1 MALGMVSG
9 RFQFQRATKAEWEQS
24 EIVLLDGEIAI
35 ESDTTKMKAG
45 DGRSV
50 YADLPYISIGDFS
63 FSDLSEEDKK
73 RVQGKK
79 GDPFTYEDFTQ
90 KQLDD
95 LKGEKGEKGDQGD
108 VGPTG
113 PQGPEGKKGDKGDAF
128 KFEDF
133 TKEQLASLVGPKG
146 DAFKFEDFTDE
157 QLEKLGVYITDISKK
172 GDDNIITFK
181 GGKQLVVK
189 DGKNGENGKD
199 GRDGEINL
207 ASISKLKPDEKEGIR
222 KELDVF
228 DKKSVLK
235 EKNISR
241 RISDIAASNAIF
253 ISNNIPGD
261 LNKAFG
267 DGTFSLD
274 TSQDFCDVK
283 TFFETKKLMDEVTK
297 NPRVMR
303 AILDSPIALWH
314 MGISPVAM
322 KALKDNWEKLEE
334 NNQDCDDEHVIEGN
348 IIETIEVKAGETK
361 TIENVSL
368 IIVGLICNSNGN
380 EKGIHCDLQGCYNK
394 TQTFKNDNG
403 DFDDTVV
410 FSATK
415 ELTIFNNYEDSRDIN
430 VSYTN
435 YY

>member
-90 KQLDD
+90 KQLDA
-95 LKGEKGEKGDQGD
+95 LK
-108 VGPTG
+108 
-113 PQGPEGKKGDKGDAF
+113 GKKGDPF
-128 KFEDF
+128 TYEDF

-189 DGKNGENGKD
+189 DGTNGKNGVDGKD
-199 GRDGEINL
+199 AEINL
-207 ASISKLKPDEKEGIR
+207 ASISKLKPDEKKKIR
-222 KELDVF
+222 DVLDVL
-228 DKKSVLK
+228 DEENLLKK
-235 EKNISR
+235 KNIAR
-241 RISDIAASNAIF
+241 RINDIATSNAIF
-253 ISNNIPGD
+253 AMRWDMINSLNIAFADGALDTTNNNKYNVSNF
-261 LNKAFG
+261 FG
-267 DGTFSLD
+267 DAT
-274 TSQDFCDVK
+274 
-283 TFFETKKLMDEVTK
+283 LMNEAIK
-297 NPRVMR
+297 NPRMMR
-303 AILDSPIALWH
+303 AILDSPIALYY
-314 MGISPVAM
+314 MGKSPTAIQV
-322 KALKDNWEKLEE
+322 LKDNWKTFETNLEE
-334 NNQDCDDEHVIEGN
+334 WNDENEYQIEVICDYQEF
-348 IIETIEVKAGETK
+348 EVKAGETEVIDNLSIAK
-361 TIENVSL
+361 IYRIYNTSTNDA
-368 IIVGLICNSNGN
+368 
-380 EKGIHCDLQGCYNK
+380 KIHCRLLGCSESVNTSETFTSIYTQG
-394 TQTFKNDNG
+394 G
-403 DFDDTVV
+403 DGGF
-410 FSATK
+410 FATRK
-415 ELTIFNNYEDSRDIN
+415 LTILNNFEDSCDI
-430 VSYTN
+430 TIGCTF

>member
-45 DGRSV
+45 DGRTV
-50 YADLPYISIGDFS
+50 YRDLPYISIGDFS
-63 FSDLSEEDKK
+63 FADLSEEDKK

-90 KQLDD
+90 KQLDA
-95 LKGEKGEKGDQGD
+95 LK
-108 VGPTG
+108 
-113 PQGPEGKKGDKGDAF
+113 GKKGEPF
-128 KFEDF
+128 RFEDF
-133 TKEQLASLVGPKG
+133 TKEQIASLVGPKG
-146 DAFKFEDFTDE
+146 DAFKFEDFTEE

-207 ASISKLKPDEKEGIR
+207 ASISKLKSDEKKEIR

-235 EKNISR
+235 GRDITR

-297 NPRVMR
+297 NPIIMR

-334 NNQDCDDEHVIEGN
+334 NNQDCDDEHFIEGR

-361 TIENVSL
+361 TIENISL
-368 IIVGLICNSNGN
+368 IGICGIYSLNND
-380 EKGIHCDLQGCYNK
+380 ETKIHCDLKGCYHI
-394 TQTFKNDNG
+394 TQTFNNDTSESE
-403 DFDDTVV
+403 DPMV
-410 FSATK
+410 FLATR

>member
-90 KQLDD
+90 KQLDA
-95 LKGEKGEKGDQGD
+95 LK
-108 VGPTG
+108 
-113 PQGPEGKKGDKGDAF
+113 GKKGDPF
-128 KFEDF
+128 TYEDF

-189 DGKNGENGKD
+189 DGTNGKNGVDGKD
-199 GRDGEINL
+199 AEINL
-207 ASISKLKPDEKEGIR
+207 ASISKLKPDEKKKIR
-222 KELDVF
+222 DVLDVL
-228 DKKSVLK
+228 DEENLLKK
-235 EKNISR
+235 KNIAR
-241 RISDIAASNAIF
+241 RINDIATSNAIF
-253 ISNNIPGD
+253 AMRWDMINSLNIAFADGALDTTNNNKYNVSNF
-261 LNKAFG
+261 FG
-267 DGTFSLD
+267 DAT
-274 TSQDFCDVK
+274 
-283 TFFETKKLMDEVTK
+283 LMNEAIK
-297 NPRVMR
+297 NPRMMR
-303 AILDSPIALWH
+303 AILDSPIALYY
-314 MGISPVAM
+314 MGKSPTAIQV
-322 KALKDNWEKLEE
+322 LKDNWKTFETNLEE
-334 NNQDCDDEHVIEGN
+334 WNDENEYQIEVICDYQEF
-348 IIETIEVKAGETK
+348 EVKAGETEVIDNLSIAK
-361 TIENVSL
+361 IYRIYNTSTNDA
-368 IIVGLICNSNGN
+368 
-380 EKGIHCDLQGCYNK
+380 KIHCRLLGCSESVNTSETFTSIYTQGVDGG
-394 TQTFKNDNG
+394 F
-403 DFDDTVV
+403 F
-410 FSATK
+410 ATRK
-415 ELTIFNNYEDSRDIN
+415 LTILNNFEDSCDI
-430 VSYTN
+430 TIGCTF